1 MVRREIAAPAPAA
14 APAASAIAVLA
25 LAAAMLAG
33 APRVSAATPKR
44 HEAQASEAPA
54 TRPFDIRFD
63 EQVLEQYLVF
73 RERGDAST
81 DELKR
86 WVRLPGNIELLRQ
99 GRAEGGLTPVLLE
112 EAARVTVHGHDF
124 PGPAVLGLFQA
135 WNPVDLRV
143 LFTEVKR
150 REPAM
155 AAEAEAAVA
164 PYIPPGSSLP
174 PLVVRF
180 HLGGTWDG
188 RTTDAVYINLGLY
201 NKRGLENLPALDALL
216 VHEIFHRAH
225 GALFPGVED
234 WSSRQS
240 ALFSVLLRMQQEGIA
255 RHIEYQWLQARE
267 VPAAL
272 PSEIDDAHLRMY
284 EDGLRRAPE
293 HARLFVDILAAIDA
307 GNRDR
312 ARVLAAGGFQ
322 SGGPLYALG
331 HLMAREIEARSGR
344 AALAATVRTG
354 PLAFLAAYQAAVPAA
369 ERILPAAIE
378 ERAADLARGYARD
391 PLLASRTRRDGL
403 RLLSQS
409 KNKEAAAALKQAVAM
424 DPTDAISAY
433 NLACAEAIA
442 GHSGKAMK
450 WLRAS
455 FDRGFTDARH
465 AAADDDLAGLRDRKD
480 FKELL
485 ETQRQAGK
493 ASGDASP
500 PGLRPDDLEVPGA
513 VQDEPGGR

>member
-1 MVRREIAAPAPAA
+1 MLRRAIAAPAPAA
-14 APAASAIAVLA
+14 APGTLVIVAIAFATAVIAGGPVLF
-25 LAAAMLAG
+25 AAERHG
-33 APRVSAATPKR
+33 SAAPERRQGPSSET
-44 HEAQASEAPA
+44 QAA
-54 TRPFDIRFD
+54 RPFDIRFD

-73 RERGDAST
+73 RERGDASA

-86 WVRLPGNIELLRQ
+86 WVRLPGNLELLRQ
-99 GRAEGGLTPVLLE
+99 GRTEGGLTPDLLE

-124 PGPAVLGLFQA
+124 PGPAVLGTLEA
-135 WNPVDLRV
+135 WNPADLRV

-155 AAEAEAAVA
+155 AAAAEAAVA
-164 PYIPPGSSLP
+164 PYIPAGASLP
-174 PLVVRF
+174 PLIVRF

-188 RTTDAVYINLGLY
+188 RTTDAVYLNLGLY

-225 GALFPGVED
+225 GVLYPGVED

-272 PSEIDDAHLRMY
+272 DDAHLQMY
-284 EDGLRRAPE
+284 GDGLRRAPD
-293 HARLFVDILAAIDA
+293 HARLFADILAAIDA

-312 ARVLAAGGFQ
+312 ARVLAGQGFQ

-331 HLMAREIEARSGR
+331 HLMAREIETRSGR
-344 AALAATVRTG
+344 PALVATVRTG
-354 PLAFLAAYQAAVPAA
+354 PLAFLSAYEAAVPAA
-369 ERILPAAIE
+369 ERILPAETEQWGA
-378 ERAADLARGYARD
+378 RLATGYARD
-391 PLLASRTRRDGL
+391 PILASKTRRDGL
-403 RLLSQS
+403 KLLGQS
-409 KNKEAAAALKQAVAM
+409 KHEEAAAALKQAVAL

-433 NLACAEAIA
+433 NLACAESIG

-450 WLRAS
+450 WLREA
-455 FDRGFTDARH
+455 FDRGFSDAKH
-465 AAADDDLAGLRDRKD
+465 AASDDDLAPLRDRKD
-480 FKELL
+480 FQELL
-485 ETQRQAGK
+485 EAQRRAGK
-493 ASGDASP
+493 P
-500 PGLRPDDLEVPGA
+500 PGDTSRPALRDDDLEL
-513 VQDEPGGR
+513 PGGR

>member
-1 MVRREIAAPAPAA
+1 MVRRAPAA
-14 APAASAIAVLA
+14 LA
-25 LAAAMLAG
+25 LAAAVLAG
-33 APRVSAATPKR
+33 PIVFAAVPQR
-44 HEAQASEAPA
+44 HEASASDAPA
-54 TRPFDIRFD
+54 ARPFDIRFD

-73 RERGDAST
+73 RERGDASI

-86 WVRLPGNIELLRQ
+86 WVRLPGNVELLRQ
-99 GRAEGGLTPVLLE
+99 GRSEGGLTPDLLE

-124 PGPAVLGLFQA
+124 PGPAVLGPFEA

-155 AAEAEAAVA
+155 AAEAETAVA
-164 PYIPPGSSLP
+164 PYMPAGAALP
-174 PLVVRF
+174 PLLVRF

-225 GALFPGVED
+225 GVLFPGVED

-255 RHIEYQWLQARE
+255 RHIEYQWLRARE
-267 VPAAL
+267 VPVAV
-272 PSEIDDAHLRMY
+272 DDAHLQMY

-293 HARLFVDILAAIDA
+293 HARLFADILAAIDA
-307 GNRDR
+307 GNRER
-312 ARVLAAGGFQ
+312 ARVLAAQGFQ

-344 AALAATVRTG
+344 PALVATVRTG
-354 PLAFLAAYQAAVPAA
+354 PLAFLSAYEAAVPAA
-369 ERILPAAIE
+369 ERILPAE
-378 ERAADLARGYARD
+378 MEQRGADLLAGYARD

-403 RLLSQS
+403 RLLVQS
-409 KNKEAAAALKQAVAM
+409 RNREAAAALKQAVAM

-433 NLACAEAIA
+433 NLACAEAIT
-442 GHSGKAMK
+442 GHPGKAMK
-450 WLRAS
+450 WLREA
-455 FDRGFTDARH
+455 FDRGFADARH
-465 AAADDDLAGLRDRKD
+465 AAADDDLSRLRDRKD

-485 ETQRQAGK
+485 EAQRRAGK
-493 ASGDASP
+493 SSED
-500 PGLRPDDLEVPGA
+500 GLALPGA
-513 VQDEPGGR
+513 VQDDPGGR

>member
-1 MVRREIAAPAPAA
+1 MARRALAAPAPAA
-14 APAASAIAVLA
+14 APAALVLASLATLAAAVLA
-25 LAAAMLAG
+25 GGPVLFAAAPVRRD
-33 APRVSAATPKR
+33 AP
-44 HEAQASEAPA
+44 ASEPPA
-54 TRPFDIRFD
+54 ARPFDIRFD
-63 EQVLEQYLVF
+63 EQVLEQYLVY

-99 GRAEGGLTPVLLE
+99 GRSEGGLTPVLLE

-124 PGPAVLGLFQA
+124 PGPAVLGLFEA

-143 LFTEVKR
+143 LFTEVKK
-150 REPAM
+150 REPEM

-164 PYIPPGSSLP
+164 PYIPAGASLP
-174 PLVVRF
+174 PLLVRF

-225 GALFPGVED
+225 GAIFPGVED

-240 ALFSVLLRMQQEGIA
+240 ALYSVLLRMQQEGIA
-255 RHIEYQWLQARE
+255 RHIEYQWLRARE

-272 PSEIDDAHLRMY
+272 DDAHVQMY

-293 HARLFVDILAAIDA
+293 HARLFADILAAIDS
-307 GNRDR
+307 GNRER
-312 ARVLAAGGFQ
+312 ARVLAAQGFQ

-331 HLMAREIEARSGR
+331 HTMAREIEARSGR
-344 AALAATVRTG
+344 AAVAETVRTG
-354 PLAFLAAYQAAVPAA
+354 PLAFLSAYQAAVPAT
-369 ERILPAAIE
+369 ERILPPTLPGW
-378 ERAADLARGYARD
+378 AADLATGYARD
-391 PLLASRTRRDGL
+391 PLLASKTRRDGL
-403 RLLSQS
+403 RLLEQS
-409 KNKEAAAALKQAVAM
+409 RNKEAAAVLTKAVEM

-433 NLACAEAIA
+433 NLACAEAVT
-442 GHSGKAMK
+442 GRSGKAMK
-450 WLRAS
+450 WLREA
-455 FDRGFTDARH
+455 FDRGFADARH
-465 AAADDDLAGLRDRKD
+465 AAADDDLARLRDRKD

-485 ETQRQAGK
+485 ETQRRAGK
-493 ASGDASP
+493 PSQETSP
-500 PGLRPDDLEVPGA
+500 PAIRPDDLEIPGA
-513 VQDEPGGR
+513 VQDEPGGP